1 MWGVACHCVVYHPL
15 LKSSSG
21 NCIFGMLLLRMGG
34 IWMLSRRDLLKTAAA
49 AGGAALVRP
58 LPNAFAAASQPSTP
72 VDFAVPAGA
81 CDCHTHMIGPPQR
94 FPLSPSRVYTPEAVS
109 IEEMQALHRA
119 LHTDRVVIVQPSIY
133 GTDNSCTLDAIQH
146 LGAGAR
152 GIAVIDDKT
161 PESAL
166 DAMARAGIR
175 GIRLNLATGGQNDPA
190 VARKR
195 FQDSVERIQHRKWHV
210 QMYTQ
215 LSVIEAIKDAVMAS
229 AVPVV
234 FDHFGG
240 ADAALGARQPG
251 FSTLLNLVKAGK
263 AYVKVSA
270 PYRSSNK
277 PPDYPDVA
285 PLAKA
290 LIEANPQRILW
301 GTDWP
306 HVNSTPGPGHKITEI
321 TPLLQIDDGHI
332 LNLFARWAP
341 DTAQQKM
348 ILVENPAR
356 LFGY

>member
-1 MWGVACHCVVYHPL
+1 
-15 LKSSSG
+15 
-21 NCIFGMLLLRMGG
+21 
-34 IWMLSRRDLLKTAAA
+34 MLSRRDLLKTAAA
-49 AGGAALVRP
+49 AGGVALVQG
-58 LPNAFAAASQPSTP
+58 LPDAFATASQPSTP
-72 VDFAVPAGA
+72 VDFAVPHGA
-81 CDCHTHMIGPPQR
+81 CDCHTHMIGSPQR
-94 FPLSPSRVYTPEAVS
+94 FPLSPSRTYTPETVS

-133 GTDNSCTLDAIQH
+133 GTDNSCTLDAIKH
-146 LGAGAR
+146 LGSGAR

-161 PESAL
+161 PDSAL

-175 GIRLNLATGGQNDPA
+175 GIRLNLATGGDSDP
-190 VARKR
+190 VHARTR
-195 FQDSVERIQHRKWHV
+195 FQASVERIQSRKWHV

-215 LSVIEAIKDAVMAS
+215 LSVIEAIKDVVMAS

-240 ADAALGARQPG
+240 ADAALGVRQPG
-251 FSTLLNLVKAGK
+251 FPTLLDLVRAGK

-270 PYRSSNK
+270 PYRSSSK
-277 PPDYPDVA
+277 PPDYPDIA

-306 HVNSTPGPGHKITEI
+306 HVNSTPGPGQSASDIL
-321 TPLLQIDDGHI
+321 PLLQIDDGH
-332 LNLFARWAP
+332 LFNLFARWVP
-341 DTAQQKM
+341 DPAQRKM
-348 ILVENPAR
+348 ILVDNPAR